1 MSQRN
6 VPNNVLLTW
15 QRTMI
20 MINCFSIYRTT
31 VKTIQTKYEL
41 LIPKGSNHL
50 LINTNLFLFSTQ
62 DMFHIAFILLSYM
75 YIFLGTCYKTLKCL
89 PRLDYVGIFSFS
101 VRRTFSVAGDDRKRV
116 RARKEN
122 SWSLK
127 LFLFLAHFFRPSPTT
142 ESLEQAKLY
151 GPQDH
156 TKTIELSARPYFLT
170 YCLYQISEK
179 KPCSSIIAR
188 FEFKIKSGFSAF

>member
-75 YIFLGTCYKTLKCL
+75 YILLSTLSR
-89 PRLDYVGIFSFS
+89 P
-101 VRRTFSVAGDDRKRV
+101 
-116 RARKEN
+116 
-122 SWSLK
+122 
-127 LFLFLAHFFRPSPTT
+127 FFFGPSPTT

-156 TKTIELSARPYFLT
+156 TKTIELSARPCFLK
-170 YCLYQISEK
+170 YCLYQIFEK
-179 KPCSSIIAR
+179 TKPAVV
-188 FEFKIKSGFSAF
+188 